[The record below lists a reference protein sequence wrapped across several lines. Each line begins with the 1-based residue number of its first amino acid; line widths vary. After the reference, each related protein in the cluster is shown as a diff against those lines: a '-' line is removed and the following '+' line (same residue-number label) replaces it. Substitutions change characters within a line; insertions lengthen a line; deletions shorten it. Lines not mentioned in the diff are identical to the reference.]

1 MAKGKIKR
9 TEPEDLDDLVFKALA
24 GKDRRRILDLLRD
37 APMTTGEIGKNLPHL
52 DRTTVMQHL
61 GVLENARLIFR
72 KSRAAAAGTISMSDR
87 YSEFMNA
94 GFRPMQPLR
103 RCCSVSFRR
112 ISKPADQNP
121 FCSTNILR
129 RVSASSWFFQAS

>member
-61 GVLENARLIFR
+61 GVLENARLI
-72 KSRAAAAGTISMSDR
+72 
-87 YSEFMNA
+87 
-94 GFRPMQPLR
+94 
-103 RCCSVSFRR
+103 
-112 ISKPADQNP
+112 ISKKQGRCRWNYLDVGPIQRIHERWISTYAAPSAMLLSKLQAD
-121 FCSTNILR
+121 IE
-129 RVSASSWFFQAS
+129 AG